1 MIFNAGYWEEEKDDF
16 KIPTP
21 ALARSPM
28 TNAPNDL
35 RVLTSLQFI
44 SALIAIP
51 ISFLMGVQ
59 KIALFVLGETV
70 QAGEEVTTQA
80 VLLNNG
86 AIAILS
92 LLTFCMGVAALYLSL
107 STTSSNRRLTL
118 YGTMITQAVLCGAE
132 LAKFGVGVRG
142 NLLTILLAIAIMG
155 YLYKPQW
162 GSLVQSFRQGTF
174 RFPQSLKLDSPP
186 AHSPGTP
193 NPSDTR
199 DPEIAP
205 QND

>member
-1 MIFNAGYWEEEKDDF
+1 MN
-16 KIPTP
+16 
-21 ALARSPM
+21 S
-28 TNAPNDL
+28 APNDL
-35 RVLTSLQFI
+35 RVLSSLQFI

-59 KIALFVLGETV
+59 KIALFVLGDNL
-70 QAGEEVTTQA
+70 QAGENLATNTVA
-80 VLLNNG
+80 FNNG
-86 AIAILS
+86 AIALLS
-92 LLTFCMGVAALYLSL
+92 LLTFCMGIVALYLSL
-107 STTSSNRRLTL
+107 SINSGNRRVAL

-132 LAKFGVGVRG
+132 LAKFGFGVRG

-162 GSLVQSFRQGTF
+162 GSIVQSFRQGTF
-174 RFPQSLKLDSPP
+174 RFPQSLQLDLIP
-186 AHSPGTP
+186 ARQPGTP
-193 NPSDTR
+193 TPGDPR